1 MLQKAEEEQRLK
13 EEKEKRLKDEERK
26 INHPKDQKNFIEFSK
41 KIFTGKLSKKQKILV
56 CISIGWIVSIGY
68 LTWWNGIKSFA
79 VDQSFRWDEWIWFGV
94 IPATVPYLLYFIWKK
109 RD

>member
-1 MLQKAEEEQRLK
+1 M
-13 EEKEKRLKDEERK
+13 KRM
-26 INHPKDQKNFIEFSK
+26 K

-56 CISIGWIVSIGY
+56 CISLGWILIIGY
-68 LTWWNGIKSFA
+68 LTWWNGLKSLS
-79 VDQSFRWDEWIWFGV
+79 VDKSFRWDEWIWFGV